1 MAAATSRAETTW
13 KGDLMSGGGTVRPT
27 SGAFAELPVSWARRT
42 EPAAGATTP
51 EELLAAAHSSCY
63 SMQFSNLLARAGHPP
78 EKLETSAEVDFVVGQ
93 GITEIRLEVRGKVPG
108 IDQAQFEELAN
119 SAKDGCPVSK
129 ALAGNVQMSVRATL
143 EG

>member
-1 MAAATSRAETTW
+1 MAAATSRADTTW
-13 KGDLMSGGGTVRPT
+13 EGDLMSGKGTVRPK
-27 SGAFAELPVSWARRT
+27 SGAFPPLAVSWARRT
-42 EPAAGATTP
+42 EPAAGATSP

-63 SMQFSNLLARAGHPP
+63 SMQFSNMLAKAGHPP
-78 EKLETSAEVDFVVGQ
+78 TRLETSADVDFVAGQ
-93 GITEIRLEVRGKVPG
+93 GITEIRLAVRGSVPG

-129 ALAGNVQMSVRATL
+129 ALAGNVKMSVKASL